1 MNQLRHMAVF
11 AHIVETG
18 SITAAADT
26 LELSKSV
33 VSQHLK
39 ALEQN
44 LGITL
49 LKRTTRR
56 QTLTPAGQDFYHHC
70 KALNQ
75 IAEQAWQQAQ
85 EVLYVPKGIVRI
97 TAPYALMETLIAPA
111 ISPLIKQYP
120 LLQPEL
126 ISNDS
131 QLNLMAEGIDLA
143 IRVGQSTDS
152 AVKQRR
158 IGQFRDVLCASSEL
172 LVQGRIEE
180 AAYIANSWQGKKI
193 QHEFKAIDLGKAQSD
208 QVKDL
213 LFTTEARCITN
224 SFNTCF
230 TLIESGAGIGLIPE
244 FRLHASPSNLRASDL
259 KASALKPVYPGYQL
273 PLNPVYALHTFD
285 TQLPL
290 SVSMCLDAIELK
302 LTESKIN

>member
-18 SITAAADT
+18 SITATAE
-26 LELSKSV
+26 LLQLSKSV
-33 VSQHLK
+33 ISQHLK
-39 ALEQN
+39 TLEEN
-44 LGITL
+44 LGVTL

-56 QTLTPAGQDFYHHC
+56 QSLTSAGQDFYQHC
-70 KALNQ
+70 KTLNQ
-75 IAEQAWQQAQ
+75 IADEAWLQAQ
-85 EVLYVPKGIVRI
+85 EVLDVPKGNVRI

-111 ISPLIKQYP
+111 IAPLIKQYP

-126 ISNDS
+126 ISSDS
-131 QLNLMAEGIDLA
+131 QLNLMAEDIDLA

-152 AVKQRR
+152 NVKQRR
-158 IGQFRDVLCASSEL
+158 IGQFRDILCASEEL
-172 LVQGRIEE
+172 LTEDKIAE

-193 QHEFKAIDLGKAQSD
+193 NHEFITIGSKRK
-208 QVKDL
+208 KTF
-213 LFTTEARCITN
+213 LFSAEARCITN

-244 FRLHASPSNLRASDL
+244 FRLNSNNSI
-259 KASALKPVYPGYQL
+259 LKPVFPDHQL
-273 PLNPVYALHTFD
+273 PLNPIYALHTFS

-290 SVSMCLDAIELK
+290 SVSICLKAIEQYL
-302 LTESKIN
+302 LTKGIS